1 MRKKPIILLF
11 SFLIAVILCGAASAG
26 DNITV
31 NKTATQTGP
40 DTAKITITVN
50 GPPESTTKLPA
61 DIVLALDCSG
71 SMTGQPMTD
80 SKAAANGLVDQLQAT
95 DQAAVVNWESVIQP
109 SSIGLTNNFVNVHTA
124 INGGTA
130 GATTD
135 MALAIQQSIT
145 YLQASTI
152 PQNSKNIILLTDG
165 NPDDENTALSQ
176 AQVAAS
182 LGFRIFTIGL
192 GDNINQVLLQQI
204 ADLTN
209 GKFYLAPTSAQLP
222 QIYSDILNQLQ
233 SQTATNIVV
242 TDQLPSYIQYE
253 DNASIAPFSVVH
265 NPDGTTT
272 LVWNVGSLSTGETWT
287 VTFDVKSDKAGYL
300 PTDVTG
306 TVDYKDPEGIDKT
319 AILPVPYI
327 NFTKS
332 TNPQNI
338 AKSESVNATNT
349 IGMQTTGAPIGML
362 VLAALMLLGGIIK
375 GKK

>member
-31 NKTATQTGP
+31 NKTATQTGS

-253 DNASIAPFSVVH
+253 DNASIAPFRVVH